1 MTDLP
6 GKDQETPQEAQEL
19 WKIQEADSTRE
30 TEYEGDGD
38 REEKIREIR
47 SNSFWKGVLAGSLCM
62 LAFCGIYLIILVRLW
77 GTGGGDSGESRG
89 AEVLTGQETL
99 EKLSE
104 VASLL
109 DAFYLGEMDS
119 EELSA
124 SLFRGV
130 AAGLEDVYARYYTE
144 EELNSA
150 MDDTQGAY
158 YGIGATLSQNMET
171 GEIRAAQIYEDS
183 PAQQAGLQEGD
194 VLLACGDE
202 DFTSMDLSE
211 AVACIKA
218 QEGEFELTVYREET
232 DQELTLSIQCGEV
245 EKITVH
251 TRMLSEKIGY
261 MEILEFDRITVEQFR
276 NGLSELMQ
284 QGMEKLIVDLRGNP
298 GGLLDSVCEIMD
310 DLLPEGLIVYT
321 EDKNGNRV
329 EYTSQEGQLFTGE
342 MAVLVDQDT
351 ASAAEI
357 FAGAIQDHGIGTI
370 VGTQTYGKGLV
381 QKTYTLSDG
390 SGIKFTTENYFT
402 PLGNNING
410 TGITPDVA
418 LEEETEETA
427 EEIQTEEIQTEEI
440 QTEREKADAAL
451 EAALSIL
458 VE

>member
-1 MTDLP
+1 
-6 GKDQETPQEAQEL
+6 
-19 WKIQEADSTRE
+19 
-30 TEYEGDGD
+30 
-38 REEKIREIR
+38 
-47 SNSFWKGVLAGSLCM
+47 
-62 LAFCGIYLIILVRLW
+62 
-77 GTGGGDSGESRG
+77 
-89 AEVLTGQETL
+89 
-99 EKLSE
+99 
-104 VASLL
+104 
-109 DAFYLGEMDS
+109 
-119 EELSA
+119 
-124 SLFRGV
+124 
-130 AAGLEDVYARYYTE
+130 
-144 EELNSA
+144 
-150 MDDTQGAY
+150 
-158 YGIGATLSQNMET
+158 
-171 GEIRAAQIYEDS
+171 
-183 PAQQAGLQEGD
+183 
-194 VLLACGDE
+194 
-202 DFTSMDLSE
+202 
-211 AVACIKA
+211 
-218 QEGEFELTVYREET
+218 
-232 DQELTLSIQCGEV
+232 
-245 EKITVH
+245 
-251 TRMLSEKIGY
+251 
-261 MEILEFDRITVEQFR
+261 
-276 NGLSELMQ
+276 
-284 QGMEKLIVDLRGNP
+284 MEKLIVDLRGNP

-329 EYTSQEGQLFTGE
+329 EYTSQEGQLFAGE

-427 EEIQTEEIQTEEI
+427 EEIQTEEMQTEEI